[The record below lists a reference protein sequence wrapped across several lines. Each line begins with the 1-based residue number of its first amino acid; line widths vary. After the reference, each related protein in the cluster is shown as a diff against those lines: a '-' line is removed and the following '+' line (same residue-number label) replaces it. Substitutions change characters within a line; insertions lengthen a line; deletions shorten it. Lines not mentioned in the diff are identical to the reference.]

1 MRKKRFGA
9 LLLGL
14 VVLATAVPLFS
25 AFTPSALT
33 LDFGTGQVVMTER
46 ALQGG
51 WYNYDAKQALTHGKN
66 LFARALAMSED
77 DTFAGTFPD
86 VVTFIDKVAPRYEI
100 APFDGQVN
108 FQPHGEPRFTVT
120 NQQNGKAIDR
130 DRLYN
135 DILTA
140 LKGNKFPVL
149 RVPYQTVNPTPPAD
163 IIAGITTRA
172 TFSTRYRDNPARE
185 TNLQLALGK
194 FDGLVVAPGEEV
206 SFNQVVGARTAATG
220 YQTAKIIVNGEYV
233 DGIGGGVCQ
242 VSTTVFNAVAQ
253 AGLHITE
260 AHHHTLPSSYVPLG
274 HDAMVS
280 SAADLRFV
288 NNTGAPVYFATR
300 CHDNQISV
308 TIYGRDKGTGIRYQL
323 NTDTVKTL
331 EPRDEWDKE
340 LPAATLKDYQAHPDR
355 YERVLLTAGTKGYTV
370 DTYLETY
377 QGHRRLS
384 RKRLRRATYSPT
396 PNRYT
401 LREKVVE
408 PAPLPVPI
416 PEP

>member
-1 MRKKRFGA
+1 MRRKRLTA
-9 LLLGL
+9 LLLVTICL
-14 VVLATAVPLFS
+14 VTAVPLFS
-25 AFTPSALT
+25 AFTTSALT
-33 LDFGTGQVVMTER
+33 LDFGTGQVVMTES
-46 ALQGG
+46 ALLGG
-51 WYNYDAKQALTHGKN
+51 WYNYDAKQELTHGKN
-66 LFARALAMSED
+66 LFARALAMGEE

-86 VVTFIDKVAPRYEI
+86 VVAFIDRLAPRYEV

-108 FQPHGEPRFTVT
+108 FHPHAAERFTVT
-120 NQQNGKAIDR
+120 NQQAGKVIDR

-149 RVPYQTVNPTPPAD
+149 TVGYRTVQPTPPAQ
-163 IIAGITTRA
+163 IIAGIKTRA
-172 TFSTRYRDNPARE
+172 TYSTRYRDNANRE

-194 FDGLVVAPGEEV
+194 FDGLTVAPGEEV
-206 SFNQVVGARTAATG
+206 SFNQVVGARTAASG

-260 AHHHTLPSSYVPLG
+260 CHHHTLPSSYVPLG

-300 CHDNQISV
+300 CHDHQISV
-308 TIYGRDKGTGIRYQL
+308 TIYGRDKGANIRYQL
-323 NTDTVKTL
+323 NTDVVKTI
-331 EPRDEWDKE
+331 EPKDEWDDN
-340 LPAATLKDYQAHPDR
+340 LPTATIKDYQAHPDR
-355 YERVLLTAGTKGYTV
+355 YERVLLTKGTAGHTV

-377 QGHRRLS
+377 QNHRRLS